1 MTPHSSQAGLLTAP
15 APALPTTAQAAAPLT
30 PTLPVPLT
38 ARVERLAAEA
48 PDRPAVRRA
57 GREWTYREL
66 ADRAHRVAS
75 GLAAAGVAPGETVA
89 VHGGR
94 TFETVAALLGV
105 LRARAV
111 LLLLDPAQAPD
122 RTRLLLAESGARR
135 VIATGD
141 APEGLDRPVLRD
153 TELAATGPAA
163 LAEVDARDPAYVIF
177 TSGTTGRPKGVL
189 GWHGALAH
197 YVEWEQTRYGF
208 GPHDRVAQIA
218 SFSFDAVLRDV
229 FLALGCGATLSLP
242 PTDRPFEDPEGLL
255 AWFDEEAVT
264 VVHTVPSVLAS
275 WLHAAPATG
284 GPSLRA
290 VRLLGLA
297 GEPLTGAL
305 VRRWRTR
312 FPDFTGMVL
321 NLYGTTEG
329 TILQSCHEVPEDP
342 ADTVLPV
349 GAPIADT
356 QLLVLNRR
364 GALCGAGEPG
374 EVVVRS
380 PFLARGY
387 LDAPAGSGFAA
398 NPFRDDPA
406 DRVYRT
412 GDVGRFTAD
421 GTLHLAGRLDDQVKL
436 RGVRVQPAEVAAV
449 LAAHPAVRQ
458 AAAVAR
464 TAPDGRPELVGY
476 VVLGPDAPAGWRQD
490 LRDLVAARVSTAAV
504 PAHLLPLEALPL
516 SGNGKLDRAR
526 LPEPPAADEQP
537 AGTEEPVTDPLER
550 KVAAVWAAVL
560 GLAVAAV
567 PRERHFF
574 ELGGD
579 SLTMVRVLS
588 RLRRDTG
595 ADVGMQDF
603 FRHPTVAA
611 LAAAAREHGAGTAG
625 GGDTITRRTRTGPL
639 PLSQEQEGLW
649 FVHQVAPDSHAY
661 HMSGAFEVAS
671 GTRPVDVERALS
683 DLLRRHE
690 ALRTVFRTGESGDG
704 RPVQIVLDTSAPDLA
719 ELPAAADRAA
729 ALDALATAA
738 ARPFDLSR
746 GPLLRARLIA
756 EPRGLL
762 LGLTVHHIVCDGWSW
777 EVMAAELNASLA
789 GRAEPAAPL
798 PPGYGDY
805 ALWQQ
810 ERTDETR
817 LAEHLAFWTERLA
830 DAPQLDL
837 PLSRPR
843 PARLTHHGK
852 VRRFTLDLPL
862 AAELDRFCQANGF
875 TRYTALLTAFGL
887 LLSRSAHQDEVV
899 VGVDSAGRDHA
910 ELEQTVG
917 FFVRTHAVRMGF
929 ADSPGFLDAVQR
941 VHDTFLEAYPHQDV
955 SFSRIVESLNP
966 ERDPSRTPLFQVLFR
981 MPPSGVRTEP
991 ATALRPVDLEGTFV
1005 TSKFDL
1011 TLMVRADEG
1020 GLICELEY
1028 NTDLF
1033 DDEVA
1038 EALGARYRAL
1048 LAAAVRAPRTPEP
1061 ALLPADGPDGP
1072 DGPDISH
1079 SSVSPDGI
1087 PSDAGNATA
1096 GERTP
1101 PSAHAAF
1108 TETAR
1113 RTPGAAAVREDGR
1126 TWTYAELADAVRALD
1141 AALPE
1146 RAVVAVL
1153 GGRDLASVAALVAAT
1168 DRGRVAV
1175 PVDSSLPP
1183 ARRREMLARAGAQ
1196 LAVVVGAPDTGL
1208 PVPALH
1214 IGSDARPTAP
1224 PPDLSA
1230 LPASRVPD
1238 GAAYVFFT
1246 SGTTGEPKPVL
1257 GLQRSLDHFV
1267 DWERRRFDVGAHDR
1281 VAQLTSYSFDAVLR
1295 DVFLPLSCGGTVV
1308 LPAPA
1313 VRDDALR
1320 LLQWLESE
1328 RITVLHTTP
1337 SVLGSLLAVAADADG
1352 TTLGALRL
1360 VCLAGEP
1367 LTDATVTGLR
1377 RRFPGCPARVVNFY
1391 GPTETTMIKS
1401 WFEVPEPP
1409 LPGVQPV
1416 GRPLP
1421 GTRIRLLGRGG
1432 RPCAPGER
1440 GEIVID
1446 TDHGTLGYLAPPRE
1460 PGHLD
1465 VLPGIHGVPY
1475 RTGDIGVR
1483 RPDGTLVAQGRRD
1496 GLLKIRGVRVHPAEI
1511 VAAALTHPDV
1521 AACHIEAVTQDGGT
1535 RLIAFYSPREGAAVS
1550 AEALRRHLAGRLPA
1564 PVVPGLLFTVPALPL
1579 LPNGKVDRRAL
1590 LDRSRPT
1597 AADRPAPPTTPTEQ
1611 ALARIWGELLH
1622 KDGLGVHD
1630 DFFETGGHSLL
1641 ATVMITRVRKQLGAQ
1656 LTLRQV
1662 LEMPRIAEL
1671 ARAVDSAREAA
1682 GPEDEG
1688 QLVRLSGGAGGGRP
1702 LFCVHGIGGDV
1713 LPFRALAGELGDDG
1727 PVLAFRAQG
1736 TAPGERPRDDIR
1748 QLAAAYLYEM
1758 RKVQPEGPYRI
1769 AGWSL
1774 GGLVAH
1780 EIARQLSFDGERTE
1794 LLLLVDTYAPGTRAY
1809 DGFDGD
1815 AAARARSFTAEL
1827 AGTGFPGD
1835 IPDPESLLSP
1845 DGTAGGPDDE
1855 LRRRFAVYLAHSRA
1869 AARYRPGARRLDA
1882 DRILLVR
1889 ATGQERPE
1897 GTSPALGWERFT
1909 GGTGPEVL
1917 PVDADHYSALRRP
1930 AVTSLARS
1938 LREAGT
1944 QN

>member
-1 MTPHSSQAGLLTAP
+1 MTSHSSQASLLTAP
-15 APALPTTAQAAAPLT
+15 APAPPTTAQAAAPLPFT
-30 PTLPVPLT
+30 VPAPLT
-38 ARVERLAAEA
+38 AQVERLAAEA
-48 PDRPAVRRA
+48 PDLPAVRR
-57 GREWTYREL
+57 GTQEWTYRDL
-66 ADRAHRVAS
+66 ADSARRIAS
-75 GLAAAGVAPGETVA
+75 GLVAAGVAPGETVA

-94 TFETVAALLGV
+94 SFQTVAALLGV
-105 LRARAV
+105 MRARAV
-111 LLLLDPAQAPD
+111 VLLLDPAHAED
-122 RTRLLLAESGARR
+122 RTRILLEEAGARI
-135 VIATGD
+135 VVTTDGTVD
-141 APEGLDRPVLRD
+141 APAREVLRYA
-153 TELAATGPAA
+153 ELAVTEPAE
-163 LAEVDARDPAYVIF
+163 LAEVDAQDPAYVIF

-197 YVEWEQTRYGF
+197 YVDWEQSRYGF
-208 GPHDRVAQIA
+208 GPHDRVAQVA

-255 AWFDEEAVT
+255 EWFDEEGVT
-264 VVHTVPSVLAS
+264 IVHTVPSVLAS
-275 WLHAAPATG
+275 WLHAAQDA
-284 GPSLRA
+284 GPSLRSI
-290 VRLLGLA
+290 RLLGLA

-305 VRRWRTR
+305 ARRWRAR
-312 FPDFTGMVL
+312 FPEFTGLVL

-329 TILQSCHEVPEDP
+329 TILQSCYEVPEETDD
-342 ADTVLPV
+342 ATLPV
-349 GAPIADT
+349 GTPIGET

-364 GALCGAGEPG
+364 GALCGVGEPG

-380 PFLARGY
+380 PFLTRGY
-387 LDAPAGSGFAA
+387 LEPPAESGFGA
-398 NPFRDDPA
+398 NPLRRDPA

-412 GDVGRFTAD
+412 GDVGRWEAD
-421 GTLHLAGRLDDQVKL
+421 GTLFIAGRLDDQVKL
-436 RGVRVQPAEVAAV
+436 RGVRIQPSEVAAV
-449 LAAHPAVRQ
+449 LASHPAVRQ

-464 TAPDGRPELVGY
+464 TAESGGPELVGY
-476 VVLGPDAPAGWRQD
+476 VVLGPDAPEAWQQE

-504 PAHLLPLEALPL
+504 PAHLVPLDALPL
-516 SGNGKLDRAR
+516 AGNGKLDRTR
-526 LPEPPAADEQP
+526 LPAPSSVAEGP
-537 AGTEEPVTDPLER
+537 AGSEEPVTDPLEQ
-550 KVAAVWAAVL
+550 KVAAVWARIL
-560 GLAVAAV
+560 GLVPSAV
-567 PRERHFF
+567 PRQRHFF

-588 RLRRDTG
+588 RLRRETG

-603 FRHPTVAA
+603 FRHPTVAG
-611 LAAAAREHGAGTAG
+611 LAAVARDSGAGAG
-625 GGDTITRRTRTGPL
+625 SGDTITRRTRSGPL

-649 FVHQVAPDSHAY
+649 FVHQVTPDSFAY
-661 HMSGAFEVAS
+661 HMAGAFEVAP
-671 GTRPVDVERALS
+671 GTTVEDVERALTR
-683 DLLRRHE
+683 LLQRHE
-690 ALRTVFRTGESGDG
+690 ALRTVFRPGENGDG
-704 RPVQIVLDTSAPDLA
+704 RPVQIVLDTTAPDLA
-719 ELPAAADRAA
+719 VLPAAEDRAA
-729 ALDALATAA
+729 ALATLATAGA
-738 ARPFDLSR
+738 QPFDLAQ
-746 GPLLRARLIA
+746 GPLLRARLVA

-777 EVMAAELNASLA
+777 EVMASELNAALD
-789 GRAEPAAPL
+789 GRGPAAQPL
-798 PPGYGDY
+798 PLSYGDY
-805 ALWQQ
+805 AVWQHEQ
-810 ERTDETR
+810 TDETQLER
-817 LAEHLAFWTERLA
+817 HLAFWSGKLA

-852 VRRFTLDLPL
+852 VQRFTIDVPL
-862 AAELDRFCQANGF
+862 AAELDRFCHEHGF
-875 TRYTALLTAFGL
+875 TRYMALLTAFGL
-887 LLSRSAHQDEVV
+887 LLSRSAYQDEVV
-899 VGVDSAGRDHA
+899 VGVDSAGRDHS

-929 ADSPGFLDAVQR
+929 ADSPGFLEAVQR

-955 SFSRIVESLNP
+955 PFSRIVEALNP

-991 ATALRPVDLEGTFV
+991 ATALHPVDLEGTFV

-1011 TLMVRADEG
+1011 TLMVRAEEG
-1020 GLICELEY
+1020 GLVCELEY

-1038 EALGARYRAL
+1038 EALGTRYRDL
-1048 LAAAVRAPRTPEP
+1048 LAESVRAPRTPES
-1061 ALLPADGPDGP
+1061 ALLVQAGRGDGRG
-1072 DGPDISH
+1072 
-1079 SSVSPDGI
+1079 
-1087 PSDAGNATA
+1087 ALAETA
-1096 GERTP
+1096 TP
-1101 PSAHAAF
+1101 PSAHGLFA
-1108 TETAR
+1108 EGAR
-1113 RTPGAAAVREDGR
+1113 RTPRSVAVREGERD
-1126 TWTYAELADAVRALD
+1126 WTYAELADAVQALD

-1153 GGRDLASVAALVAAT
+1153 GGRNLASVAALVAAT

-1183 ARRREMLARAGAQ
+1183 VRRRQMLDRAGVQ
-1196 LAVVVGAPDTGL
+1196 LAVVVDEPDAAL
-1208 PVPALH
+1208 PVPTLH
-1214 IGSDARPTAP
+1214 LGPDARFTTA

-1230 LPASRVPD
+1230 VPACRVPD
-1238 GAAYVFFT
+1238 DAAYVFFT

-1257 GLQRSLDHFV
+1257 GMRGSLDHFV
-1267 DWERRRFDVGAHDR
+1267 DWERREFAVGADDR

-1352 TTLGALRL
+1352 VGLRALRL

-1367 LTDATVTGLR
+1367 LLDATVAGFR
-1377 RRFPGCPARVVNFY
+1377 RLFADCAAKVVNFY

-1401 WFEVPEPP
+1401 WFEVPTHPV
-1409 LPGVQPV
+1409 PGVQPV

-1421 GTRIRLLGRGG
+1421 GTRIRLVGRDG

-1446 TDHGTLGYLAPPRE
+1446 TAFGTLGYLAPSRE
-1460 PGHLD
+1460 PGLLD

-1475 RTGDIGVR
+1475 RTGDIGVEQ
-1483 RPDGTLVAQGRRD
+1483 PDGTLVAQGRRD

-1511 VAAALTHPDV
+1511 AAAALTHPDV
-1521 AACHIEAVTQDGGT
+1521 AACHVEAVTQDGST
-1535 RLIAFYSPREGAAVS
+1535 QLIAFLCPREGTAIS
-1550 AEALRRHLAGRLPA
+1550 AEALRLHLAERLAA

-1590 LDRSRPT
+1590 LDRSRP
-1597 AADRPAPPTTPTEQ
+1597 AAGRRPAPPSTPTEQ
-1611 ALARIWGELLH
+1611 ALAQIWGALLRQDEL
-1622 KDGLGVHD
+1622 GIHD
-1630 DFFETGGHSLL
+1630 DFFEIGGHSLL

-1671 ARAVDSAREAA
+1671 ARAIDSARGEEKQ
-1682 GPEDEG
+1682 EDEG
-1688 QLVRLSGGAGGGRP
+1688 HLVRLSHGSGTRP

-1713 LPFRALAGELGDDG
+1713 LPFRALAEELGDDG

-1736 TAPGERPRDDIR
+1736 TDLGEKPRNDIR
-1748 QLAAAYLYEM
+1748 QMAAAYLFEM
-1758 RKVQPEGPYRI
+1758 RKVQPSGPYRI

-1774 GGLVAH
+1774 GGLVAY
-1780 EIARQLSFDGERTE
+1780 EIVRQLSFDGERTE

-1815 AAARARSFTAEL
+1815 ARARARSFTAEL

-1835 IPDPESLLSP
+1835 IPAAESLVLP
-1845 DGTAGGPDDE
+1845 DGSAGGPDDE
-1855 LRRRFAVYLAHSRA
+1855 LRRRFRMYLAHSTA
-1869 AARYRPGARRLDA
+1869 AARYRPSARRLQA
-1882 DRILLVR
+1882 DRFLLVR

-1897 GTSPALGWERFT
+1897 GTSAALGWERFT
-1909 GGTGPEVL
+1909 GGEGPLVL

-1930 AVTSLARS
+1930 AVATFAGR

-1944 QN
+1944 QS

>member
-1 MTPHSSQAGLLTAP
+1 MTSHSSQAGLLTATAP
-15 APALPTTAQAAAPLT
+15 APPTAEQAAAPL
-30 PTLPVPLT
+30 PFTLPAPLT
-38 ARVERLAAEA
+38 AQVERLAAEA
-48 PDRPAVRRA
+48 PDRPAVRR
-57 GREWTYREL
+57 GTRQWTYRDL
-66 ADRAHRVAS
+66 ADAAHRIAS
-75 GLAAAGVAPGETVA
+75 GLVAAGVGPGETVG

-94 TFETVAALLGV
+94 SFETVAALLGV
-105 LRARAV
+105 MRARAV
-111 LLLLDPAQAPD
+111 VLLLDPAHAPD
-122 RTRLLLAESGARR
+122 RIRILLEEAGART
-135 VIATGD
+135 VVATDGAAD
-141 APEGLDRPVLRD
+141 GLDREVLRYG
-153 TELAATGPAA
+153 ELAATEPAVLAEPAA
-163 LAEVDARDPAYVIF
+163 QDPAYVIF

-255 AWFDEEAVT
+255 AWFDAEGVT

-275 WLHAAPATG
+275 WLHAAQDT
-284 GPSLRA
+284 GPSLRG

-305 VRRWRTR
+305 VRRWRAR
-312 FPDFTGMVL
+312 FPEFTGLVL

-329 TILQSCHEVPEDP
+329 TILQSCYEVPEDTDD
-342 ADTVLPV
+342 AVLAV
-349 GAPIADT
+349 GTPIGDT

-364 GALCGAGEPG
+364 GAPCGVGEPG

-380 PFLARGY
+380 PFLTRGY
-387 LDAPAGSGFAA
+387 LEPATGSGFAA
-398 NPFRDDPA
+398 NPFRRDPA
-406 DRVYRT
+406 DRIYRT
-412 GDVGRFTAD
+412 GDVGRFEAD
-421 GTLHLAGRLDDQVKL
+421 GTLFIAGRLDDQVKL
-436 RGVRVQPAEVAAV
+436 RGVRVQPAEVAAA

-458 AAAVAR
+458 AATVAR
-464 TAPDGRPELVGY
+464 TAAGGGAELVGY
-476 VVLGPDAPAGWRQD
+476 VVLGPDAPGTWQQE

-504 PAHLLPLEALPL
+504 PAHLLPLDALPL
-516 SGNGKLDRAR
+516 SPNGKLDHTR
-526 LPEPPAADEQP
+526 LPAPPSAAERP
-537 AGTEEPVTDPLER
+537 AGSQEPVTDPLEQ
-550 KVAAVWAAVL
+550 KVAAVWARVL
-560 GLAVAAV
+560 GLAPAAV

-595 ADVGMQDF
+595 ADVGMQEF

-611 LAAAAREHGAGTAG
+611 LAAVARDSGAGAG
-625 GGDTITRRTRTGPL
+625 GGDTITRRTRSGPL

-649 FVHQVAPDSHAY
+649 FVHQIAPDSFAY
-661 HMSGAFEVAS
+661 HMSGAFEVAP
-671 GTRPVDVERALS
+671 GTAVEDVERALTG
-683 DLLRRHE
+683 LLRRHE
-690 ALRTVFRTGESGDG
+690 ALRTVFGPGENGDG
-704 RPVQIVLDTSAPDLA
+704 RPVQTVLDATAPDLA
-719 ELPAAADRAA
+719 VLPAAEDRAA
-729 ALDALATAA
+729 ALATLATAA
-738 ARPFDLSR
+738 AHPFDLAR
-746 GPLLRARLIA
+746 GPLLRARLVA
-756 EPRGLL
+756 EPQGLL

-777 EVMAAELNASLA
+777 EVMAGELNASLD
-789 GRAEPAAPL
+789 GRDPDVRPAPL
-798 PPGYGDY
+798 GYGDY
-805 ALWQQ
+805 AVWQHEQ
-810 ERTDETR
+810 TDGTQLER
-817 LAEHLAFWTERLA
+817 HLAFWTGKLA

-843 PARLTHHGK
+843 PARLTHHGR
-852 VRRFTLDLPL
+852 VRRFTIDVPL
-862 AAELDRFCQANGF
+862 AAELDRFCHEHGF

-887 LLSRSAHQDEVV
+887 LLSRSAYQDEVV
-899 VGVDSAGRDHA
+899 VGVDSAGRDHS

-929 ADSPGFLDAVQR
+929 ADSPGFLAAVQR

-955 SFSRIVESLNP
+955 PFSRIVEALNP
-966 ERDPSRTPLFQVLFR
+966 ERDAGRTPLFQVLFR
-981 MPPSGVRTEP
+981 MPPSGVGTEP
-991 ATALRPVDLEGTFV
+991 ATALHPVDLEGTFV

-1011 TLMVRADEG
+1011 TLMVRATEG
-1020 GLICELEY
+1020 GLVCELEY

-1038 EALGARYRAL
+1038 EALGTRYRAL
-1048 LAAAVRAPRTPEP
+1048 LAESVRAPRTPESALAVP
-1061 ALLPADGPDGP
+1061 AGREDGPDTPAEPRPRPRTEPVTGTR
-1072 DGPDISH
+1072 
-1079 SSVSPDGI
+1079 SP
-1087 PSDAGNATA
+1087 A
-1096 GERTP
+1096 P
-1101 PSAHAAF
+1101 PSAHGLFAQA
-1108 TETAR
+1108 AR
-1113 RTPGAAAVREDGR
+1113 RAPRSAAVREGEHD
-1126 TWTYAELADAVRALD
+1126 WTYAELADAVRALD

-1146 RAVVAVL
+1146 HAVVAVL
-1153 GGRDLASVAALVAAT
+1153 GGRDLASVAALLAAT

-1183 ARRREMLARAGAQ
+1183 VRRRQMLARAGVQ
-1196 LAVVVGAPDTGL
+1196 LAVVVGEPDAAL
-1208 PVPALH
+1208 PVPTLH
-1214 IGSDARPTAP
+1214 LGPDARFTAP

-1230 LPASRVPD
+1230 IPACRVPD
-1238 GAAYVFFT
+1238 DAAYVFFT

-1257 GLQRSLDHFV
+1257 GMRRSLDHFV
-1267 DWERRRFDVGAHDR
+1267 DWERTEFAVGAHDR

-1295 DVFLPLSCGGTVV
+1295 DVFLPLSSGGTVV

-1352 TTLGALRL
+1352 VGLRALRL

-1367 LTDATVTGLR
+1367 LLDATVAGFR
-1377 RRFPGCPARVVNFY
+1377 RLFADCAAKVVNFY

-1401 WFEVPEPP
+1401 FFEVPAPP
-1409 LPGVQPV
+1409 VPGVQPV

-1421 GTRIRLLGRGG
+1421 GTRIRLLGRDG

-1446 TDHGTLGYLAPPRE
+1446 TPFGTLGYLAPPQE
-1460 PGHLD
+1460 PGLLD

-1475 RTGDIGVR
+1475 RTGDIGLE
-1483 RPDGTLVAQGRRD
+1483 RPDGTFVAQGRRD

-1511 VAAALTHPDV
+1511 ASAALTHPDV
-1521 AACHIEAVTQDGGT
+1521 AACHVEAVAQDGGT
-1535 RLIAFYSPREGAAVS
+1535 QLVAFFSPREGTDVT
-1550 AEALRRHLAGRLPA
+1550 AEALRRHLAERLAA

-1590 LDRSRPT
+1590 LDRSRP
-1597 AADRPAPPTTPTEQ
+1597 AAGRRPAPPSTPTER
-1611 ALARIWGELLH
+1611 ALAQIWGALLQQ
-1622 KDGLGVHD
+1622 DEPGVHD
-1630 DFFETGGHSLL
+1630 DFFEIGGHSLL

-1662 LEMPRIAEL
+1662 LEKPRIAEL
-1671 ARAVDSAREAA
+1671 ARAVDSARDE
-1682 GPEDEG
+1682 EQHRQEEEG
-1688 QLVRLSGGAGGGRP
+1688 QLVRLSHGPGTRP

-1713 LPFRALAGELGDDG
+1713 LPFRALAAELGDGG

-1736 TAPGERPRDDIR
+1736 TVPGERPRNDIR
-1748 QLAAAYLYEM
+1748 QMAAAYLFEM
-1758 RKVQPEGPYRI
+1758 RKAQPSGPYRI

-1774 GGLVAH
+1774 GGLVAY

-1815 AAARARSFTAEL
+1815 ARDRARSFTAEL

-1835 IPDPESLLSP
+1835 IPAAQSLLLPEGS
-1845 DGTAGGPDDE
+1845 AGAPDDE
-1855 LRRRFAVYLAHSRA
+1855 LRRRFGMYLAHSTA
-1869 AARYRPGARRLDA
+1869 AARYRPNARRLDV
-1882 DRILLVR
+1882 DRFLLVR

-1897 GTSPALGWERFT
+1897 GTSAALGWERFT
-1909 GGTGPEVL
+1909 GGEGPDVL

-1930 AVTSLARS
+1930 AVASFAGS
-1938 LREAGT
+1938 LREARRE
-1944 QN
+1944 N